1 MYERISLC
9 LWKKQKKDFC
19 FVIPILVIFALIIIF
34 NTIWNTDIYVLEESG
49 DSYQFF
55 RIPGHLDDYRLM
67 EHNCVTV
74 SVKALVDGSGEHSTL
89 NRLRG
94 AIIPGAV
101 ENLLD
106 EDYENNRGL
115 VYKVE

>member
-1 MYERISLC
+1 MMS
-9 LWKKQKKDFC
+9 
-19 FVIPILVIFALIIIF
+19 
-34 NTIWNTDIYVLEESG
+34 
-49 DSYQFF
+49 
-55 RIPGHLDDYRLM
+55 
-67 EHNCVTV
+67 HNCVTV
-74 SVKALVDGSGEHSTL
+74 SVDALVDGSGEHPTL